1 MPGASD
7 IAEFTGLLGFQHRLQ
22 GSARGKDFIR
32 IIHADNLVKLK
43 QVHVVSLEALEAF
56 LDLGRSARFAAAVD
70 FGHQKHL
77 VPIAVPQG
85 LPHPHF
91 AFSLMVV
98 PTVIH
103 ERDAA
108 VDGTADDFEA
118 FALLHGV
125 ADVEPSQADG
135 RNFLPRAAQSAVDHS
150 CCGFFLSPG
159 CRPHDTDGKA
169 THGRT
174 VNKLTSCYGRQFCG
188 WRPLG
193 SYRSNH
199 RFHLAPYSGQHTFC
213 SVNWLSIT
221 DRNVGGGA
229 PLSLT
234 LREGTCA
241 DEFFCLKKG

>member
-1 MPGASD
+1 MDRRILMPGESD
-7 IAEFTGLLGFQHRLQ
+7 VAEFAGLLGFQHCLQ

-32 IIHADNLVKLK
+32 IVHADNLVKLK
-43 QVHVVSLEALEAF
+43 QIHVVSLEALEAF

-77 VPIAVPQG
+77 VPITVPQG

-91 AFSLMVV
+91 AFSLVVV

-125 ADVEPSQADG
+125 ADVKPSQADS
-135 RNFLPRAAQSAVDHS
+135 RHFLAGAAQSAVDHS

-169 THGRT
+169 PHGRT

-199 RFHLAPYSGQHTFC
+199 RFHLAPYSCLLYT
-213 SVNWLSIT
+213 SPSPR
-221 DRNVGGGA
+221 DRTRSRMPSSA
-229 PLSLT
+229 
-234 LREGTCA
+234 
-241 DEFFCLKKG
+241 